1 MKLKKT
7 KVDEATSNTQPLLV
21 ANKAKSGLAEISRA
35 DFEASVER
43 KVDFVLPEDSKAATN
58 AAKLG
63 QAFVEANKFSKV
75 TAQLRKVVEH
85 IGSAGDEELV
95 NEEESSK
102 KSLLGSLDLKGLLTP
117 SKKEKSR
124 SEKKPK
130 TKGAAKADA

>member
-1 MKLKKT
+1 M
-7 KVDEATSNTQPLLV
+7 EAE
-21 ANKAKSGLAEISRA
+21 AK
-35 DFEASVER
+35 R
-43 KVDFVLPEDSKAATN
+43 KVKAEEAQRQAYEDAKAATN

-63 QAFVEANKFSKV
+63 QAFVEANKSSKV